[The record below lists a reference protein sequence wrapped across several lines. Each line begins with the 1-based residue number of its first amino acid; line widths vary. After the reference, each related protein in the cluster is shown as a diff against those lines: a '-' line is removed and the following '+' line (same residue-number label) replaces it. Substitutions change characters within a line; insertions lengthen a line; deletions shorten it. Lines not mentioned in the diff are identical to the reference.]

1 MNCDDTRDRLDAFVA
16 GTLEASEQDLVRAH
30 VASCAEC
37 AADLEAA
44 QFIAPRTAALPREAP
59 ADPALWAG
67 IEARLEPRR
76 RPNATATRALA
87 LAAALVLSMAL
98 GWWLRGLATR
108 DSRLA
113 TDSRLAS
120 AEPLP
125 YEAEVVSLRAAMNDL
140 EKTLVEEGRLP
151 PALSESFRRDLR
163 TLEAAITEAT
173 AALRADPTNDAVREL
188 YRAAF
193 RRKLEAL
200 RRAAAVYSQS

>member
-1 MNCDDTRDRLDAFVA
+1 MNCDYTRDRLDAFVA
-16 GTLEASEQDLVRAH
+16 GTLDPAERDLVRAH
-30 VASCAEC
+30 VESCTEC

-44 QFIAPRTAALPREAP
+44 QFMAPRTAALPREAP

-67 IEARLEPRR
+67 IEARLEPRNR
-76 RPNATATRALA
+76 QYTRTIRVLA
-87 LAAALVLSMAL
+87 LAAALLLAVAA

-113 TDSRLAS
+113 TDSQVTR

-125 YEAEVVSLRAAMNDL
+125 FETEVASLRAAMNDL
-140 EKTLVEEGRLP
+140 EKALVVDGRLP
-151 PALSESFRRDLR
+151 APLSESFKRDLR
-163 TLEAAITEAT
+163 TLEAAITEAS

-200 RRAAAVYSQS
+200 RRAAAVYSES